1 MKDRNITNMITS
13 IISVVMTIVFIPL
26 IIVRYVNVSK
36 LGVIFLSIG
45 YSVLLVYFILKS
57 IYFGIENEK
66 AKCILYRIFRV
77 LIDVFFCLILSYFC
91 LSSSICIKWVL
102 FGLVCFFTIFNM
114 ICSAFNSLNV
124 VRWILQ
130 GILIESF
137 LYLILDF
144 KSNIVILI
152 GCTSVLLFYIANIA
166 GNATNNKLLLSSDI
180 VSTILFGLF
189 LLFI

>member
-77 LIDVFFCLILSYFC
+77 LIDVFFCLIVF
-91 LSSSICIKWVL
+91 
-102 FGLVCFFTIFNM
+102 
-114 ICSAFNSLNV
+114 
-124 VRWILQ
+124 LQ
-130 GILIESF
+130 
-137 LYLILDF
+137 YLI
-144 KSNIVILI
+144 
-152 GCTSVLLFYIANIA
+152 
-166 GNATNNKLLLSSDI
+166 
-180 VSTILFGLF
+180 
-189 LLFI
+189 

>member
-36 LGVIFLSIG
+36 LGVN
-45 YSVLLVYFILKS
+45 SVLLVYFILKS

-91 LSSSICIKWVL
+91 LSSSIHIKWVL
-102 FGLVCFFTIFNM
+102 FGIVCFFTIFNM

-130 GILIESF
+130 GIMIESF